1 MPEEEVESVLRLE
14 TSLAWLSAPRALSM
28 DLVEEPEDEEAV
40 SVSLRGVSLNAS
52 YA

>member
-14 TSLAWLSAPRALSM
+14 TSLAWLSASRALSM

-52 YA
+52 